1 MIENTL
7 QTLIDE
13 VKELS
18 GQTNASNAK
27 VIRAL
32 NRGVDSL
39 SLLSLVAS
47 GRVKGDS
54 SKHGDIPRVTTT
66 VSAGTTK
73 LTLETELATIQQMDI
88 LVDGKYVR
96 LEPIDRRDN
105 DRTPL
110 DTTYTTGT
118 PKYYDVE
125 AGVVYLYPVPD
136 NTFTIRLTYGRP
148 HPRFS
153 TADLAL
159 TTGIEPLHEDYV
171 MMFAADRIMLGTND
185 PSKASVR
192 NDLVILRQDV
202 INSLKGKDEDR
213 PQRLKPKLHSSFT
226 NSFNNK

>member
-18 GQTNASNAK
+18 GQSSASNAK

-39 SLLSLVAS
+39 SLLSLIAS
-47 GRVKGDS
+47 GRMKNDS
-54 SKHGDIPRVTTT
+54 TKHGDIPRVTTT
-66 VSAGTTK
+66 VLAGTTK
-73 LTLETELATIQQMDI
+73 LALETELATIQQMDI
-88 LVDGKYVR
+88 LVDGIYQR

-110 DTTYTTGT
+110 DATYTTGT

-125 AGVVYLYPVPD
+125 AGHAYLYPVPD
-136 NTFTIRLTYGRP
+136 NTYTVRLTYGRP
-148 HPRFS
+148 HPRYS
-153 TADLAL
+153 ADDLL
-159 TTGIEPLHEDYV
+159 LSTGIEPLHEDYV
-171 MMFAADRIMLGTND
+171 MMFATDRMMLGTND

-192 NDLVILRQDV
+192 NDLVVLRQDV

-213 PQRLKPKLHSSFT
+213 PLRLKPKLHSSFT